1 VAAVVGTA
9 YVRLRLLT
17 DTIGKDIKSAVEKSD
32 LQNIDIK
39 VDADTLE
46 ADAKLK
52 ATGEEADG
60 LGRKSPTITPKV
72 DTRDAQKQTN
82 LLKDALILLGPAI
95 GPLGGAA
102 TAALGGLAAG
112 AGVALLAVQG
122 VKKEMKTG
130 TDVGNQFR
138 GGIQLLTKDLGTLET
153 TAAKAVLPGFK
164 QTVTELNTL
173 MPSVNQ
179 SVNILGK
186 ELGDIS
192 AHVVV
197 GLVGGLKTFEPLLLH
212 VGQAADIAARHFQDW
227 ATSTGGGN
235 FANTLGASFD
245 KVIPILADL
254 AQAVGKLIAAFTPIG
269 SQVVGVIGAL
279 SDVINAIPLP
289 VLQALATAFVSL
301 YAANKLAGVF
311 GALSKSIG
319 GLGTSAALAG
329 TRVGGLATSA
339 ASLTK
344 FAGVA
349 AASALAAYSLG
360 KSISGFLEQN
370 NAYAKAISN
379 ATQANSDFFNSL
391 IQSKGAIDD
400 TVTSTVQYQ
409 LTQDGFTKKAA
420 KAGISQDQLT
430 AAITGTDEQTQ
441 ALIDTWE
448 KSGKP
453 SGDTIVALEALHF
466 GYQQSAAAA
475 VEYNAKLDALAKSP
489 AWGALKTSKDS
500 VQQVADK
507 FHIAADSVNNY
518 AALVGISS
526 AAIKNGVVTNKQLA
540 DAVTTVSAAY
550 NTATATGAGFL
561 DSLQKF
567 STSAG
572 TAADRAQ
579 LIGAYLKASQGDL
592 LSYSS
597 AVASAYQA
605 NYALTDSFKQQADQ
619 VKAGTLALGATEKA
633 AINLKTGLIDVTK
646 QGAGPLIQ
654 QLQAMQDAALAAAS
668 ATYQHEVAT
677 KGAGKAAADAADIFK
692 NQTYNALVAD
702 AKQLG
707 LTKTEAEKL
716 ATAYFDVPK
725 DVKTKVQ
732 AIGTDPVV
740 TVLNKIGEL
749 LAYMVGKPWNPKV
762 SAPGAGKA
770 KDDIHGVNDALH
782 GLHGKTVTVGADV
795 SPADRALAA
804 LNERIINMRPVIT
817 ATVHVGATSGAGK
830 LAQAAS
836 GGLIQY
842 RAAGGPSGRVVG
854 PGTGTSDTAGLF
866 ALSNG
871 EYVTNAA
878 STKKYLPLLRAI
890 NQDRGM
896 AAGGVASSAGG
907 GGGTDWGAVA
917 AAIAA
922 EFRQLRFEL
931 VASNGGLPL
940 AKVVNDANK
949 VNARRLGQ

>member
-1 VAAVVGTA
+1 
-9 YVRLRLLT
+9 LT

-39 VDADTLE
+39 VDADTIE
-46 ADAKLK
+46 SDAKLK
-52 ATGEEADG
+52 KTGEDADK

-72 DTRDAQKQTN
+72 NSKDAQKQTN
-82 LLKDALILLGPAI
+82 LLKDALILLGPAV
-95 GPLGGAA
+95 GPLAGAA

-122 VKKEMKTG
+122 VKKEMKAG

-164 QTVTELNTL
+164 QTVSELNTL

-212 VGQAADIAARHFQDW
+212 VGQAADIAARHFQTW
-227 ATSTGGGN
+227 ATSTAGGS

-245 KVIPILADL
+245 KVIPILTSL

-269 SQVVGVIGAL
+269 SQVVGVLGAL
-279 SDVINAIPLP
+279 ADTINALPLP

-329 TRVGGLATSA
+329 TRVGGLAASA
-339 ASLTK
+339 ASFTK
-344 FAGVA
+344 FAGGTA
-349 AASALAAYSLG
+349 AAGLAVYSLG
-360 KSISGFLEQN
+360 KSISGFLE
-370 NAYAKAISN
+370 AGN
-379 ATQANSDFFNSL
+379 ATVKVLDNMSSANADFFNSL
-391 IQSKGAIDD
+391 IQSKGALDD

-409 LTQDGFTKKAA
+409 LSQDGLTKKAA

-430 AAITGTDEQTQ
+430 TAITGTDEQTQ
-441 ALIDTWE
+441 ALIDTWK

-453 SGDTIVALEALHF
+453 SGDTLFAIEALHL

-475 VEYNAKLDALAKSP
+475 AEYNAKLDALAKSP

-507 FHIAADSVNNY
+507 FHVSADSVKNY
-518 AALVGISS
+518 AELLGIS
-526 AAIKNGVVTNKQLA
+526 ATAIKNGVVTNQQLA

-592 LSYSS
+592 LSYSG
-597 AVASAYQA
+597 AVASAFQA
-605 NYALTDSFKQQADQ
+605 NMALTNSFKQQADQ
-619 VKAGTLALGATEKA
+619 VKAGTLALADTERA
-633 AINLKTGLIDVTK
+633 AINLKTGLIDTSKV
-646 QGAGPLIQ
+646 GAGPLIQ

-677 KGAGKAAADAADIFK
+677 RGAGKAAADAADIFK
-692 NQTYNALVAD
+692 NQTFNALVAD
-702 AKQLG
+702 ATQLG

-749 LAYMVGKPWNPKV
+749 LAYLVGKPWTPTVSLKDATTPKIQAIQAKIDAIRQHKV
-762 SAPGAGKA
+762 PGVDANTAAGKA
-770 KDDIHGVNDALH
+770 KIAALQAQIDALH
-782 GLHGKTVTVGADV
+782 DRQVQININENISSNRSTGANG
-795 SPADRALAA
+795 P
-804 LNERIINMRPVIT
+804 IGIKGGYT
-817 ATVHVGATSGAGK
+817 
-830 LAQAAS
+830 

-842 RAAGGPSGRVVG
+842 RASGGPAGQVVG
-854 PGTGTSDTAGLF
+854 PGSGTSDTAGLF

-871 EYVTNAA
+871 EYVTNAV

-890 NQDRGM
+890 NADRGM
-896 AAGGVASSAGG
+896 AAGGLTGSGG
-907 GGGTDWGAVA
+907 GGVSSVAILTEIRALA
-917 AAIAA
+917 AALAD
-922 EFRQLRFEL
+922 RPVQL

-940 AKVVNDANK
+940 AKVVNDANLR
-949 VNARRLGQ
+949 NARRMG